1 MVTTFV
7 YFLFGWHV
15 HEKAILPTI
24 ILSGLLI
31 SRSAEDATLFWLL
44 SITGTV
50 GLFPL
55 LFTVRD
61 EITEILLT
69 LSYLVVSWWL
79 LKDLYGEEWRSVFR
93 LADKSIVLL
102 VGVAFALAYCVFPAV
117 LP

>member
-1 MVTTFV
+1 MVTTLV

-31 SRSAEDATLFWLL
+31 SRSAEDAKLFWLL

-55 LFTVRD
+55 LFTARD

-102 VGVAFALAYCVFPAV
+102 VGVAFVLAYCVFPAV